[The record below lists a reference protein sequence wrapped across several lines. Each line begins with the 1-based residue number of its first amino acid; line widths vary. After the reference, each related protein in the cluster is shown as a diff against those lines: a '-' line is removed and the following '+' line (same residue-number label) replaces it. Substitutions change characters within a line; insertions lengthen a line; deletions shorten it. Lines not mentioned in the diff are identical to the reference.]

1 MSLSSEQNLPPNLVC
16 LKNVDNLLRCPICF
30 DYLNISMMAQQCSHT
45 FCSLCIRKFLSYK
58 SQCPVCN
65 VAITELDL
73 RNNRILDDI
82 VRSFKASRQQLS
94 QMSFD
99 SPPTPS
105 NTPSSS
111 ATYQRGPKR
120 EGTLLSHFLQ
130 RGSSSSLTQE
140 PKPPPACAVK
150 EPAAP
155 EPPHVMVGAV
165 DESHTPAAAQSSSS
179 PPSTSGEVNSVVKVE
194 CPVCSV
200 AVSQPYINKHLDS
213 CLAGPEKKE
222 NVRRYAQLKGFRL
235 SLFYS
240 SLGKRKPLAK
250 VVYTLLSMQE
260 LKRRLKEF
268 HLSTQGSREQLV
280 RRHQDFVHMY
290 NAQCD
295 SLVPKSAEDIAKE
308 VEKMEKT
315 RSQMESKSKCP
326 VFSSKSQT
334 EEETEAVNS
343 NYRKEH
349 SDEFSRLVAQVKSR
363 WKVSRRAQIDL
374 EVKEKG
380 DDHKECASG
389 TSSKDVISGTKMLAS
404 EISPDVASEE
414 TVLKPE
420 IIQRSPGAPTDNSV
434 SRNMDNT
441 PRGKRKAFCSSE
453 DLTQDA
459 RSCKQARQR

>member
-1 MSLSSEQNLPPNLVC
+1 MSLLPEQNLPTN

-82 VRSFKASRQQLS
+82 VRSFKASRQQLL
-94 QMSFD
+94 QRSFD
-99 SPPTPS
+99 SPPIPS

-130 RGSSSSLTQE
+130 KGPSSSLTQE
-140 PKPPPACAVK
+140 PKPPPACEVK
-150 EPAAP
+150 EHVAP

-165 DESHTPAAAQSSSS
+165 DESHTPAAGQSSSS
-179 PPSTSGEVNSVVKVE
+179 PPSTSGDVNSVVKVE

-200 AVSQPYINKHLDS
+200 AISQQYINKHLDS
-213 CLAGPEKKE
+213 CLARPEKKE
-222 NVRRYAQLKGFRL
+222 NLR
-235 SLFYS
+235 S

-268 HLSTQGSREQLV
+268 NLSTQGSRDQLI

-295 SLVPKSAEDIAKE
+295 SLDPKSAEDIAKE
-308 VEKMEKT
+308 VEKIEKT

-334 EEETEAVNS
+334 VEEIEAVNS

-374 EVKEKG
+374 EVKEEG
-380 DDHKECASG
+380 DDQKECASG
-389 TSSKDVISGTKMLAS
+389 TSSKDVISGTTLLAS
-404 EISPDVASEE
+404 EISPDMASEE
-414 TVLKPE
+414 TILKPE
-420 IIQRSPGAPTDNSV
+420 VIPRSPGAPTDKSV

-453 DLTQDA
+453 DLPQDA